1 MEIIGNLIPY
11 FSGKLGRRPVL
22 CFSFISAGSFCVSS
36 MLTALIGSQ
45 DSSGELE
52 KLLFLTLH

>member
-45 DSSGELE
+45 DINGQQD
-52 KLLFLTLH
+52 KLLFV